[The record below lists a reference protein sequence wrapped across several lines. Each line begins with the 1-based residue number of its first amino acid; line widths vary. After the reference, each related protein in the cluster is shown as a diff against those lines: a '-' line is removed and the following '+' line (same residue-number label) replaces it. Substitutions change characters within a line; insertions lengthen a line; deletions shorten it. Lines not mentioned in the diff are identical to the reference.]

1 MRKLNLIIL
10 DKNSKILK
18 IRKQIRK
25 FKLKRKNLEVDLD
38 LNQRNKRKMMVA
50 QATIL
55 NVMMN
60 FLMICQ
66 LEILSLSILKSKLRC
81 VLPKELQ
88 LVQKLLE
95 NIMLKVFLKPKSL
108 KRLKNKKTQSELY
121 FYKLLC
127 LWLLTIKTWILLLMQ
142 CSHVK
147 SNLVRM

>member
-10 DKNSKILK
+10 DKNSKILNIRKK
-18 IRKQIRK
+18 IRKL
-25 FKLKRKNLEVDLD
+25 KLKLNNLKVDLEM
-38 LNQRNKRKMMVA
+38 NQRNKRKMMVA

-66 LEILSLSILKSKLRC
+66 LEILNLSILKSKLRC

-95 NIMLKVFLKPKSL
+95 NIMLKVFLKLKSL

-147 SNLVRM
+147 SNLVKM

>member
-10 DKNSKILK
+10 DKNSKILNIRKK
-18 IRKQIRK
+18 IRKL
-25 FKLKRKNLEVDLD
+25 KLKLNNLKVDLEM
-38 LNQRNKRKMMVA
+38 NQRNKRKMMVA

-66 LEILSLSILKSKLRC
+66 LEILNLSILKSKLRC

-95 NIMLKVFLKPKSL
+95 NIMLKVFLKLKSL
-108 KRLKNKKTQSELY
+108 KRLKNKKMQSELY

>member
-10 DKNSKILK
+10 DKNSKNLK
-18 IRKQIRK
+18 IRKQIRN
-25 FKLKRKNLEVDLD
+25 FKLKRKNLKMDLD
-38 LNQRNKRKMMVA
+38 LNQTNKRKMMVA

-66 LEILSLSILKSKLRC
+66 LEILNLSILKSKLRC
-81 VLPKELQ
+81 VLLKELQ

-95 NIMLKVFLKPKSL
+95 NIMLKVFLKRKSL
-108 KRLKNKKTQSELY
+108 KRLKNKKMQSKLY

>member
-1 MRKLNLIIL
+1 LNIRK
-10 DKNSKILK
+10 K
-18 IRKQIRK
+18 IRKL
-25 FKLKRKNLEVDLD
+25 KLKLNNLKVDLEM
-38 LNQRNKRKMMVA
+38 NQRNKRKMMAA

-66 LEILSLSILKSKLRC
+66 LEILNLSILKSKLRC

-95 NIMLKVFLKPKSL
+95 NIMLKVFLKLKSL
-108 KRLKNKKTQSELY
+108 KRLKNKKMQSELY